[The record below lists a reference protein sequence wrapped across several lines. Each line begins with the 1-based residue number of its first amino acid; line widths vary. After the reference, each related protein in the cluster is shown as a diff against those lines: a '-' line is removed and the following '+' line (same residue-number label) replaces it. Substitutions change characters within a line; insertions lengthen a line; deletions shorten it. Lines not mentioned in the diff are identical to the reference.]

1 MYPLETIQDIRKNSN
16 LCVYCLESTILDT
29 IQFLES
35 TLIVPN
41 VSENFQQQRP
51 YYSKSHD
58 NHDTLDEK
66 EEKYST
72 TSSHFSSQRRNYSLR
87 PVTSISPL
95 GTKYGMNAHQNSST
109 NSEDWTT
116 LRSFK
121 STVFTSPNTLNGIG
135 KDLQTIRIALNKL
148 STKTFTIQKDVI
160 MQLILKMKENMIEE
174 ELKNLEKIGEL
185 VFEIASSN
193 KMYSDLY
200 ADLYHQ
206 FMLVDKITFHTQL
219 QSSFDK
225 FRSTFDTIVY
235 KDPNVDYDGFCIYI
249 KENDRRRAFATFL
262 VSIAGKGDLNETMDF
277 TAKMMNMIEYLQ
289 TQFITLLKTGENKD
303 TVNISSIAEEMSEVL
318 FLMIT
323 VAKKNSKMMTHESWN
338 LILDKVKILAK
349 TSTSILKVDY
359 PYVTSRIVFKQLDLY
374 DALCR

>member
-1 MYPLETIQDIRKNSN
+1 MIFFGNYGLRSTTSVCFLQVMSILSIRMYSLETIQDIRKNSN

-121 STVFTSPNTLNGIG
+121 STVFTSTNL
-135 KDLQTIRIALNKL
+135 A
-148 STKTFTIQKDVI
+148 S
-160 MQLILKMKENMIEE
+160 ILAENMF
-174 ELKNLEKIGEL
+174 ELDVANRRKEILEL
-185 VFEIASSN
+185 FSLSN
-193 KMYSDLY
+193 EYKKTNI
-200 ADLYHQ
+200 
-206 FMLVDKITFHTQL
+206 FCF
-219 QSSFDK
+219 FG
-225 FRSTFDTIVY
+225 VY
-235 KDPNVDYDGFCIYI
+235 MAIN
-249 KENDRRRAFATFL
+249 
-262 VSIAGKGDLNETMDF
+262 
-277 TAKMMNMIEYLQ
+277 
-289 TQFITLLKTGENKD
+289 
-303 TVNISSIAEEMSEVL
+303 
-318 FLMIT
+318 
-323 VAKKNSKMMTHESWN
+323 
-338 LILDKVKILAK
+338 
-349 TSTSILKVDY
+349 
-359 PYVTSRIVFKQLDLY
+359 
-374 DALCR
+374 